1 MSAEELS
8 KEFTDSEKETLSKVA
23 SAGRGVTQV
32 MHRCEEAKT
41 SGYLDLSSC
50 SLMYIADAIYLVLKG
65 YAIDKVSLQDNQ
77 LQKFPTKMITK
88 FPELY
93 FINVRKNKIK
103 EIPDELNRW
112 EKVKAANFA
121 ANQLTVFPEAIY
133 SWSNLAILDISEN
146 EIDDI
151 DVIRL
156 FTACKRLTML
166 NIKNTLI
173 SEGIINSI
181 KNYPGKVTN
190 FKLQC

>member
-8 KEFTDSEKETLSKVA
+8 KDFTDSEKETLSKVA
-23 SAGRGVTQV
+23 SAGKGVTQV
-32 MHRCEEAKT
+32 MHRCEAAKT

-65 YAIDKVSLQDNQ
+65 YMIDKVSLQDND
-77 LQKFPTKMITK
+77 LQKFPIKMITK
-88 FPELY
+88 FPQLY

-103 EIPDELNRW
+103 EIPDELNKW

-121 ANQLTVFPEAIY
+121 SNKLTVFPEAIY

-146 EIDDI
+146 EIDTL

-156 FTACKRLTML
+156 FTACKKLTIL
-166 NIKNTLI
+166 NIKDTLI
-173 SEGIINSI
+173 SENIIKSI
-181 KNYPGKVTN
+181 KNYPGKVAN
-190 FKLQC
+190 FKLEC